1 VSPGALFALQVVSTI
16 VAVAALLPTSY
27 LGFLALLAAPH
38 RPRVTSLRTLRFAF
52 LVPAHNEE
60 TGIAATVQSLRAVDW
75 PQDRFDVVVV
85 ADNCSDATA
94 DVARAAGARVL
105 VRHDKVLRG
114 KGYALE
120 LGFAE
125 VLKTDADA
133 VVVVDADTVVSSN
146 VLAAFA
152 TRIEDGALAMQAE
165 YGVRNVDA
173 SWRTQLMALA
183 LAMFHTLR
191 SNARERLKLSA
202 GLRGNGMCFTRECLT
217 RFPQKAYGLVED
229 VEQGLALGRGGV
241 RVVAVVDAHVLGEMV
256 SGGKASES
264 QRRRWEDGRA
274 KLKREVLPG
283 VLREAF
289 AARSLLLLD
298 LAMDLLVP
306 PLSTVA
312 LLVGVVVVVE
322 AVRVAIVVADGG
334 SVGVVTMLALLPA
347 AGLALYVVRGM
358 QLSGLGG
365 KSVVVLAKAPAYV
378 AWKVWLKLRG
388 SGKTDTWVRTTRE
401 AEAPSSSP
409 SSSSSSSSSSR
420 SAG

>member
-1 VSPGALFALQVVSTI
+1 VTATQLALTVVTVV
-16 VAVAALLPTSY
+16 VAVVALLPTAY
-27 LGFLALLAAPH
+27 LALLALCAGPH
-38 RPRVTSLRTLRFAF
+38 RPRSTSARSLRFSF

-60 TGIAATVQSLRAVDW
+60 AGIAATVQSLRAVDW
-75 PQDRFDVVVV
+75 PADRFEVVVV
-85 ADNCSDATA
+85 ADNCSDRTA
-94 DVARAAGARVL
+94 DVAREAGAHVL
-105 VRHDKVLRG
+105 VRHNKDLRG

-120 LGFAE
+120 HGFAH
-125 VLKTDADA
+125 LLGTAADA
-133 VVVVDADTVVSSN
+133 VVVVDADTVVSKN
-146 VLAAFA
+146 LLVAFA

-191 SNARERLKLSA
+191 SNARERLGLSA

-229 VEQGLALGRGGV
+229 VEQGIALGRGGV

-274 KLKREVLPG
+274 KLQREVLPG
-283 VLREAF
+283 VIREAL
-289 AARSLLLLD
+289 ASRSLLLLD

-312 LLVGVVVVVE
+312 LLTASAVGLAGARLALAAIGAGGDVVGAVVFD
-322 AVRVAIVVADGG
+322 AVTVV
-334 SVGVVTMLALLPA
+334 ALLPA
-347 AGLALYVVRGM
+347 ACLALYVARGM
-358 QLSGLGG
+358 QLSGLGWR
-365 KSVVVLAKAPAYV
+365 SVVVLAKAPAYV
-378 AWKVWLKLRG
+378 VWKLWLKLRG
-388 SGKTDTWVRTTRE
+388 APKAEAWVRTTRE
-401 AEAPSSSP
+401 AESTQSSSSP
-409 SSSSSSSSSSR
+409 SSSS
-420 SAG
+420 